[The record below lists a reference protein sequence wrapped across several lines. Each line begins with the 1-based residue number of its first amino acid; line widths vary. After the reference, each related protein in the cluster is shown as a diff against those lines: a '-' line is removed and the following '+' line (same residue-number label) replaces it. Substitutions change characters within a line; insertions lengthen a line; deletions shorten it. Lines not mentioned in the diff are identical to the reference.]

1 MRSVFLPDNFVH
13 TEPGGSWQL
22 GTGAIVL
29 TVWLVVG
36 LVVAQR
42 VFRWTRRDAG

>member
-1 MRSVFLPDNFVH
+1 MRSVFLPAGAEAN
-13 TEPGGSWQL
+13 EPGGSWQL
-22 GTGAIVL
+22 GLGAIVL
-29 TVWLVVG
+29 SVWLVVG